1 VVAERW
7 HTLVPGIIW
16 QRTRSASNESIV
28 EEVEMS
34 EMERIGQLK
43 KPKFRNSSELTTEQL
58 NDPDFRL
65 KQLAKLNKG
74 KPAITC
80 SKCHHCR

>member
-1 VVAERW
+1 
-7 HTLVPGIIW
+7 
-16 QRTRSASNESIV
+16 
-28 EEVEMS
+28 
-34 EMERIGQLK
+34 METVKEFKGPI
-43 KPKFRNSSELTTEQL
+43 FRKRSELTTEQL
-58 NDPDFRL
+58 TDPDFRL

>member
-1 VVAERW
+1 
-7 HTLVPGIIW
+7 
-16 QRTRSASNESIV
+16 
-28 EEVEMS
+28 MS
-34 EMERIGQLK
+34 DMERIGRLK

-65 KQLAKLNKG
+65 KQLEKLNKG
-74 KPAITC
+74 KATITC